1 MKRQL
6 IAFAR
11 EVDAF
16 CARMNDGLAAV
27 AILLGFLVM
36 TMSVMR
42 AQDFMPEGIAA
53 APADYSIPTG
63 E

>member
-11 EVDAF
+11 ELDTF
-16 CARMNDGLAAV
+16 CGRMNDGLAAV

-36 TMSVMR
+36 TMSVIR
-42 AQDFMPEGIAA
+42 AQDFMPEVVASV
-53 APADYSIPTG
+53 PANYTLSVG